1 MTPRATARL
10 TRLSILSCRQHDDH
24 EVILDYSHHPPVKLI
39 YIFSQDWG
47 ASCDVDDVSIK
58 WHIPSLEEKTFAK
71 ELLETFLLPVL
82 DRLTQFTQGNEMTRY
97 VLRHLSGKKPVFHL
111 PPPPCHGCT
120 VPVTCWGGGGC
131 SIYRLCILL
140 YCYLTP
146 NPKVWFT
153 LVVRIGNDFIWPM

>member
-1 MTPRATARL
+1 MTRPLSFLFVFLCIIFPRAMAQL
-10 TRLSILSCRQHDDH
+10 IRLSILSCRQQDDH
-24 EVILDYSHHPPVKLI
+24 EVILDYSHHPPVKLT

-97 VLRHLSGKKPVFHL
+97 VLRHLSGKKPVF
-111 PPPPCHGCT
+111 PPPPPPPPRPLPWMHCTCHML
-120 VPVTCWGGGGC
+120 GGGF
-131 SIYRLCILL
+131 
-140 YCYLTP
+140 YL
-146 NPKVWFT
+146 
-153 LVVRIGNDFIWPM
+153 